1 MNESDKKAP
10 KVFISYSWTSQ
21 EYKEQVLDIA
31 DRLIKEDGV
40 EVIIDEYDLKGGQ
53 DVVAFME
60 KLRTDKSISHVLVM
74 CDQAY
79 VSKADGRSKG
89 VGIEAQII
97 SPDVYKEVGQT
108 RVLPVV
114 MERTLDG
121 DACLPT
127 FLQSR
132 LYFDFSSSESMHR
145 EWERLGRHLW
155 GKPMRTKPSKGAEP
169 KYLSETSGGRFVG
182 LKSTWQA
189 LRIAL
194 HDNKPKLAVLRHE
207 LLDCFEAEI
216 LASTM
221 PPPGTDSGEELT
233 NYWEAC
239 LAVQNEAREVLL
251 DWVLTESRIEP
262 ERAVVKCLIPL
273 LERINAI
280 PRFKEDAPGPNTA
293 AVDAMAVFGYEMSLY
308 CTACLIE
315 ADSPSALRHLLAHPF
330 SDRSAYK
337 HQLHTCM
344 SEFCHYSRFMEVWNS
359 KQERKWISPIAHRIF
374 ERCIHPMLNQARLVE
389 AEALLFLANT
399 LQDKQWYPYSAVYAS
414 HGTRFPWFQKA
425 CFTRTPDRLALL
437 TGLDTWEAVRDS
449 FVQKFQTI
457 TRGSNYQVFNRGRAN
472 YLEMMSMEQDR
483 G

>member
-1 MNESDKKAP
+1 M
-10 KVFISYSWTSQ
+10 
-21 EYKEQVLDIA
+21 
-31 DRLIKEDGV
+31 

-53 DVVAFME
+53 DVMAFME

-74 CDQAY
+74 CDQSY

-114 MERTLDG
+114 MERTSDG

-132 LYFDFSSSESMHR
+132 LYFDFSSPEAMHR

-155 GKPMRTKPSKGAEP
+155 GKPMRTKPSKGTEP
-169 KYLSETSGGRFVG
+169 KYLSEASGGRFVG
-182 LKSTWQA
+182 LKSTWLA

-194 HDNKPKLAVLRHE
+194 HDDKPKMAVLRHE
-207 LLDCFEAEI
+207 LLDCFESEM
-216 LASTM
+216 LDSTIQ
-221 PPPGTDSGEELT
+221 PADADSGDALM
-233 NYWEAC
+233 NYWDAC

-251 DWVLTESRIEP
+251 DWVLTESRIDA
-262 ERAVVKCLIPL
+262 ERAAAKCVIPL

-280 PRFKEDAPGPNTA
+280 PRTKEATPGPNPA

-308 CTACLIE
+308 CTACLME
-315 ADSPSALRHLLAHPF
+315 ADSPSAIRHLLAHPF

-337 HQLHTCM
+337 QQLHTCM

-359 KQERKWISPIAHRIF
+359 KQKTNWISPIAQRIF
-374 ERCIHPMLNQARLVE
+374 DRCSHPIINQAKLVE
-389 AEALLFLANT
+389 SEGLLFLANT
-399 LQDKQWYPYSAVYAS
+399 LQDKDWYPYTAVYAS
-414 HGTRFPWFQKA
+414 HGRRFPWFQKA
-425 CFTRTPDRLALL
+425 CHSRMPDRLALL
-437 TGLDTWEAVRDS
+437 TGLDTWESVRDS

-457 TRGSNYQVFNRGRAN
+457 TRNSNYQVFNRGRAN
-472 YLEMMSMEQDR
+472 YLEMMCMEQSR